1 MDSIKDRPRF
11 IDQSRMFMI
20 TASKLS
26 HFYGDEQVL
35 YDISLEIKAGEFV
48 FLSGDS
54 GSGKSTLLSILST
67 LLKPSQGKLFIE
79 DTPVEKIK
87 DLDFFRQS
95 KIGFVFQFH
104 YLVNYLSVYENIRL
118 AALDEK
124 KKNINSLLDE
134 LGILELAKRYP
145 NEISGGQRQRV
156 ALARALI
163 NEPRIIFADEPT
175 GSLDSANSTLVYEL
189 LSKAIDKGTTVI
201 VASHDQQIQTYASST
216 LRMVDGKIS

>member
-1 MDSIKDRPRF
+1 
-11 IDQSRMFMI
+11 MI
-20 TASKLS
+20 TASHLS
-26 HFYGDEQVL
+26 HFYGKEQVL

-48 FLSGDS
+48 FLSGVS

-67 LLKPSQGKLFIE
+67 LLRPSQGKLFIE
-79 DTPVEKIK
+79 NTSVDKIS

-104 YLVNYLSVYENIRL
+104 YLINYLSVYENIKL

-124 KKNINSLLDE
+124 KKNISTLLDE
-134 LGILELAKRYP
+134 LGILDLAKRYP

-175 GSLDSANSTLVYEL
+175 GSLDSTNSTLVYEL
-189 LSKAIDKGTTVI
+189 LSKAVQKGTTVI
-201 VASHDQQIQTYASST
+201 VASHDQQIQDYATST
-216 LRMVDGKIS
+216 IRMIDGKIS